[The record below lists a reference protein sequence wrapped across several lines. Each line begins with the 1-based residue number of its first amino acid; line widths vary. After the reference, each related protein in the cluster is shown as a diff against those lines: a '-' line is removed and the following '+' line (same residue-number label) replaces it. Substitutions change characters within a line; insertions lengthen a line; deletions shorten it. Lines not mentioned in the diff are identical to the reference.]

1 MSNKKSTDNEKY
13 GVDLDISDYATIEG
27 IKSALESEKNIKDD
41 ILDEEYEKNLDELKK
56 STHVKKRQVYNEAM
70 STVPV
75 MRENFANYG
84 LSKDGGKVKTEELRF
99 NVALDNAL
107 AELDGILLSQSGEM
121 ASEVSRAK
129 LENLNSMLKELRSES
144 TRIEAL
150 LYEREQDKIQN
161 KLEARRV
168 AAQEAS
174 VAVSKMRAE
183 QEAYEYKNNAMLAAA
198 KLIAEGADKESS
210 NKYISYLEKYASD
223 YLTENGIDLSTSVT
237 PPKTSAATSASSS
250 TMATASDEIREHLFV
265 LRHVN
270 MSDSQ
275 KYDYYIKHGLDQYMS
290 YQQAING

>member
-1 MSNKKSTDNEKY
+1 MSNIKSSDKEKY
-13 GVDLDISDYATIEG
+13 NIDLDIADYATIEG
-27 IKSALESEKNIKDD
+27 IKSALETEKNIMDD
-41 ILDEEYEKNLDELKK
+41 ILDEEYAKNLDELKK

-84 LSKDGGKVKTEELRF
+84 LSAEGGKVKTEELRF
-99 NVALDNAL
+99 NTALDSAL

-150 LYEREQDKIQN
+150 LYQREQDKIQN
-161 KLEARRV
+161 ALESRRI

-174 VAVSKMRAE
+174 NAINKARAE

-198 KLIAEGADKESS
+198 KLVAEGANKDSS
-210 NKYISYLEKYASD
+210 SKYISYLQKYAGD
-223 YLTENGIDLSTSVT
+223 YLTANGIDLSTSVT
-237 PPKTSAATSASSS
+237 PPTSSGNNISSGGS
-250 TMATASDEIREHLFV
+250 VVTASDEIREHLFV

-275 KYDYYIKHGLDQYMS
+275 KYDYYIKHGLDEYMT
-290 YQQAING
+290 YKQAING